1 MTYRKDLSGDND
13 YSSMNDIDL
22 ANAYLFDELPEN
34 DNEIESTITKG
45 KNTEEDIKQLLTAD
59 IVLLKYFLFKDEK
72 TKASKLVEQIE
83 EKIKLTKSELNIKGI
98 QSAFYATKFQIELL
112 SLIK

>member
-45 KNTEEDIKQLLTAD
+45 KNTEEDIKQL
-59 IVLLKYFLFKDEK
+59 
-72 TKASKLVEQIE
+72 
-83 EKIKLTKSELNIKGI
+83 
-98 QSAFYATKFQIELL
+98 
-112 SLIK
+112 